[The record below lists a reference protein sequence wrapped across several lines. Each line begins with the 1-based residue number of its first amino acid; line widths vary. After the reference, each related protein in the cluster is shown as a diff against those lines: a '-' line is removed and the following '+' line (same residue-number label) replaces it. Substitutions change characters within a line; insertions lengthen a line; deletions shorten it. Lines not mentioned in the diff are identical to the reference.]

1 MASKKKKKE
10 KLADYTYTQIIPVVS
25 VSDQN
30 QLVSIADRQGQ
41 CRAATYNKL
50 GSLQGWGLHWKGA
63 DKIVRDLCPPQQEL
77 PGKLRE
83 WAVNDCFKAISA
95 QQEAAKTFICRE
107 IWRRYSHTANEAA
120 RKAWYE
126 EKVKELTTKLK
137 SEGEKCKK
145 EDKETVWKQALLEL
159 RANEIETRRIYL
171 FGLLYDDP
179 TKDAELHRI
188 FRKHYVPGHTFVRNQ
203 IVYQGQGYTTTR
215 LKRNLIR
222 IDVQGLKRG
231 QKISLVIRSQRKPT
245 GQIRLILN
253 EEGSWEVHTPFTDKI
268 VVSAQ
273 KPKKKV
279 GLDKGY
285 TEGFYS
291 SDETIIAPKLGKT
304 LTKKT
309 EKSNKR
315 NKNRNRLFQ
324 HAENH
329 PDKQKASKIKA
340 CNLGTK
346 KKNKQLKQD
355 KATIRCMIRS
365 CLYTYIKQPTLI
377 VAEDLS
383 RPIPGK
389 KLVKSLNRKLNQ
401 WMKGELQD
409 SLIAIGRKTG
419 STVAT
424 VNCAYTSQID
434 SQTGTLLGSRKGD
447 RFIRITGDVLQSDY
461 NASLN
466 IRNRYDDPRI
476 RQYMNSDDVR
486 KVLLDD
492 TIRYLHSIGET
503 VASAIRN
510 NWLAKKFHFEAISLE
525 ASTTHRGCGY
535 VETSMAG
542 SSHPGNENDQYLPE
556 STRNQQQFSHE
567 CVERSTDSSVA

>member
-1 MASKKKKKE
+1 
-10 KLADYTYTQIIPVVS
+10 LI
-25 VSDQN
+25 
-30 QLVSIADRQGQ
+30 QL
-41 CRAATYNKL
+41 
-50 GSLQGWGLHWKGA
+50 
-63 DKIVRDLCPPQQEL
+63 E
-77 PGKLRE
+77 
-83 WAVNDCFKAISA
+83 
-95 QQEAAKTFICRE
+95 
-107 IWRRYSHTANEAA
+107 
-120 RKAWYE
+120 
-126 EKVKELTTKLK
+126 
-137 SEGEKCKK
+137 
-145 EDKETVWKQALLEL
+145 
-159 RANEIETRRIYL
+159 
-171 FGLLYDDP
+171 
-179 TKDAELHRI
+179 
-188 FRKHYVPGHTFVRNQ
+188 
-203 IVYQGQGYTTTR
+203 
-215 LKRNLIR
+215 
-222 IDVQGLKRG
+222 VQGLQRG
-231 QKISLVIRSQRKPT
+231 QKIFLVIRSQRIPT
-245 GQIRLILN
+245 KQIRVIQN
-253 EEGSWEVHTPFTDKI
+253 EEGNYEVHTTFTDKI
-268 VVSAQ
+268 VVSTE
-273 KPKKKV
+273 KPKKRI

-291 SDETIIAPKLGKT
+291 SDETVIAPKLGET
-304 LTKKT
+304 LTRKT
-309 EKSNKR
+309 AKINKR

-324 HAENH
+324 HAEQN
-329 PDKQKASKIKA
+329 PDRKKAASIKA
-340 CNLGTK
+340 CNLGS
-346 KKNKQLKQD
+346 KNKNKHLQKD
-355 KATIRCMIRS
+355 KATIRCMIRKD
-365 CLYTYIKQPTLI
+365 LYAYITQPTLI

-389 KLVKSLNRKLNQ
+389 KRSISLNRKLNQ

-510 NWLAKKFHFEAISLE
+510 NWLALKFHFEAISLE